1 MKRLW
6 QYSNSMNN
14 PVQKAGVYL
23 HIPFCSGKCF
33 YCDFY
38 SAPAAR
44 ETLDAYADALCRHI
58 RQTPGRPEADTVYF
72 GGGTPSLLGVTHLG
86 AILEAVRDAFSL
98 SPDAQITLE
107 ANPGDLCLAA
117 GQPDDPYTVLH
128 ALREAGFDR
137 LSLGAQSACDAELAM
152 LGRRHGFH
160 AVETAAEAARR
171 AGFADLSLDL
181 MYALPDQTIDGWLAS
196 IRALIALAPQHI
208 SCYALKLEQGAPLC
222 ARATEIPDE
231 DTQLAM
237 YLAMV
242 ETLADAGY
250 RQYEISNFAR
260 PGFASRHNLKYW
272 TGAPY
277 YGFGPSAHSFINGVR
292 YAWADDTKAYIC
304 GKYQYKEYTKLT
316 LRDRMEE
323 RLMLALRTVNGLDL
337 AGFCEEF
344 GQNALYFTKI
354 LDRYI
359 PPGFVQ
365 RENLRYCLTPRGMFV
380 SDYIIAELFGAIE
393 ERNA

>member
-6 QYSNSMNN
+6 QYSNSMTI

-23 HIPFCSGKCF
+23 HIPFCSGQWF

-44 ETLDAYADALCRHI
+44 ETRDAYADALCRHI

-86 AILEAVRDAFSL
+86 AILGAVRDAFSL

-107 ANPGDLCLAA
+107 ANPGDLCLTA

-181 MYALPDQTIDGWLAS
+181 MYALPGQTIDGWLES

-208 SCYALKLEQGAPLC
+208 SCYALNLEQGAPLC
-222 ARATEIPDE
+222 ARAAEIPDE

-277 YGFGPSAHSFINGVR
+277 YGFGPSAHSFVNGIR
-292 YAWADDTKAYIC
+292 YAWADDTEAYIC
-304 GKYQYKEYTKLT
+304 GKHQYKEYTKLT

-323 RLMLALRTVNGLDL
+323 RLMLALRTVNGLDF
-337 AGFCEEF
+337 AQFCEEF

-365 RENLRYCLTPRGMFV
+365 RENLRYCLTARGMFV